1 MNSSEL
7 VLERQKILDE
17 LKCQLEESRS
27 SLDDS
32 LSDDLIIY
40 GVSEGTD
47 NPLKRMKTEISPNID
62 ASKIAIDILDEC
74 INVTVI
80 SDVSDGRLYSVSKI
94 PTLARKTIHT
104 QFRRNTKNSVTKYL
118 ARKSTN
124 KYYM

>member
-1 MNSSEL
+1 MG
-7 VLERQKILDE
+7 
-17 LKCQLEESRS
+17 QLEESRS

-32 LSDDLIIY
+32 FSDDLIIH

-47 NPLKRMKTEISPNID
+47 NPVKKMKTEALPNID

-80 SDVSDGRLYSVSKI
+80 SDVSDDGRLYSVSKI
-94 PTLARKTIHT
+94 HTFARKTIHT